1 MSAKWFSRLFGLWAK
16 VKIWGW
22 AGIASFFRREI
33 NVLLY
38 GHKLRKLHAKSRT
51 AVPERGITV
60 IGELT
65 EFYGLS
71 KTLRDLIV
79 QLKAANIPVQTFDTT
94 WKPRIPSGDIAGL
107 LTPEVDFDL
116 HRYSHII
123 MMFRSPLPKDLA
135 IGHTVGRIVFHEG
148 DHGIHSTTPF
158 LRESGDDIIAMSDF
172 NYEYFKRAFPNQG
185 VWKISYP
192 FRFRE
197 LTAMPRGEVRRK
209 YGIGEN
215 DFVVFFNFDFGSY
228 YRKNIPGALMAF
240 ATAFKGDRTA
250 RLVFKTKGAKENKR
264 QAADMM
270 SKAAEVGISEQFIH
284 IPQFLP
290 KADID
295 GLAGACD
302 VYLSLHKAEGFG
314 LGIAEA
320 MSQGKP
326 VVVTGWSGNLEFCHK
341 DTAWLVP
348 YKKVSIQPHEYPV
361 SMKEWAEADVEAAA
375 AALREIRK
383 DPESAAARASRG
395 AVFMKEHFS
404 LANFKCSVDSFLDGQ
419 MEQGDD
425 E

>member
-1 MSAKWFSRLFGLWAK
+1 MKVNCFSKFVNLCSK
-16 VKIWGW
+16 VRIWGL
-22 AGIASFFRREI
+22 AGIVSFLRREV
-33 NVLLY
+33 NARLRSREF
-38 GHKLRKLHAKSRT
+38 RKLHVMSKVV
-51 AVPERGITV
+51 VPERGITV

-79 QLKAANIPVQTFDTT
+79 LLKASNIPVQTFDTS

-107 LTPEVDFDL
+107 LTPKEDFDL

-135 IGHTVGRIVFHEG
+135 EGHTVGRIVFHEG
-148 DHGIHSTTPF
+148 DHGIHSTTPI
-158 LRESGDDIIAMSDF
+158 LLESGDDIIAMNDF
-172 NYEYFKRAFPNQG
+172 NYEYFKRAFPKQR
-185 VWKISYP
+185 VWKITYP

-197 LTAMPRGEVRRK
+197 TTAMPREEVRRK
-209 YGIGEN
+209 FGINED

-228 YRKNIPGALMAF
+228 YRKNIPGALKAF
-240 ATAFKGDRTA
+240 ATAFKGDKTA

-264 QAADMM
+264 KVVDMM
-270 SKAAEVGISEQFIH
+270 STAAKLGITDQFIH

-326 VVVTGWSGNLEFCHK
+326 VVVTGWSGNLEFCHQ

-348 YKKVSIQPHEYPV
+348 YKMVPILPHEYPV
-361 SMKEWAEADVEAAA
+361 SMKEWAEADVESAA
-375 AALREIRK
+375 AALREIRQN
-383 DPESAAARASRG
+383 PASAALRAEKG
-395 AVFMKEHFS
+395 AKFMKEHFS
-404 LANFKCSVDSFLDGQ
+404 LENFKKSVNAFLDA
-419 MEQGDD
+419 
-425 E
+425 